1 MSLDATTPYGKVLE
15 VIYGILTYALW
26 GLFPG
31 FFPLL
36 EPASA
41 VEILCH
47 RIFWAMV
54 IMVIYTTLRRR
65 WGELRTAGAAT
76 WVRMTAAG
84 FLITANWF
92 VYILAINSGH
102 VADAALG
109 YFINPLVSVLLG
121 MLVLHER
128 LRRLQLLAVAT
139 AFVGVAYHAII
150 GGHPPY
156 ISLTLALS
164 FGLYGLLK
172 KQVHVSSTGSLT
184 AETLVTAPWALLFII
199 IAGVQGQATFLN
211 LGVGH
216 DLLLLASGLVTA
228 VPLLFFG
235 LGAKSL
241 SLSTIGMLQYL
252 TPTMQLLWAILIT
265 QESISAERWVAFA
278 FIWVAVG
285 LYIVDLIKNR
295 SRRAAARRSAP
306 TGRPAEES
314 PR

>member
-1 MSLDATTPYGKVLE
+1 M
-15 VIYGILTYALW
+15 IYGILTYALW

-31 FFPLL
+31 YFPLL
-36 EPASA
+36 EPASP

-47 RIFWAMV
+47 RILWAMV
-54 IMVIYTTLRRR
+54 IMVIYTTVRRR
-65 WGELRTAGAAT
+65 WGELRTAGAGT
-76 WVRMTAAG
+76 WLRMAAAG

-92 VYILAINSGH
+92 VYILAVNSGN

-121 MLVLHER
+121 MIVLGER

-139 AFVGVAYHAII
+139 ACVGVAYLAII

-156 ISLTLALS
+156 ISLALALS
-164 FGLYGLLK
+164 FGFYGLLK
-172 KQVHVSSTGSLT
+172 KKVHVSSAGSLT
-184 AETLVTAPWALLFII
+184 AETLVIAPWALIGII
-199 IAGVQGQATFLN
+199 VSGVQGTATFLT

-216 DLLLLASGLVTA
+216 DLLLLSSGVVTA
-228 VPLLFFG
+228 VPLLLFG

-252 TPTMQLLWAILIT
+252 TPTMQLLWAVFIT

-278 FIWVAVG
+278 FIWVAVL
-285 LYIVDLIKNR
+285 LYLTDVVQHR
-295 SRRAAARRSAP
+295 PRRAAARRSAP
-306 TGRPAEES
+306 TGHPTEE
-314 PR
+314 PRR